1 MNTDRKYHSS
11 AICFLLSILIITVF
25 VSFQSSQMIFASG
38 ISIYSP
44 FSMNY
49 EGFKSPY
56 FEYCGIFESCLRND
70 IRIFPFMPLTT
81 HAQDSAQNN
90 EDPFKSA
97 SPVSANPAS
106 SIIPFELP
114 FP

>member
-1 MNTDRKYHSS
+1 
-11 AICFLLSILIITVF
+11 
-25 VSFQSSQMIFASG
+25 MIFASG

-49 EGFKSPY
+49 EEGFKSPY
-56 FEYCGIFESCLRND
+56 FEFCGIFESCSRND

-81 HAQDSAQNN
+81 HAQDSPQNK

-97 SPVSANPAS
+97 SPVSAIPTS

>member
-1 MNTDRKYHSS
+1 
-11 AICFLLSILIITVF
+11 
-25 VSFQSSQMIFASG
+25 MIFASG

-49 EGFKSPY
+49 KEGFKSPY
-56 FEYCGIFESCLRND
+56 FEFCGIFESCSRND

-81 HAQDSAQNN
+81 HAQDSPQNK
-90 EDPFKSA
+90 EDPFKST
-97 SPVSANPAS
+97 SPVSAIPTS

>member
-1 MNTDRKYHSS
+1 
-11 AICFLLSILIITVF
+11 
-25 VSFQSSQMIFASG
+25 MIFASG
-38 ISIYSP
+38 LSIYSP

-49 EGFKSPY
+49 EEGFKSPY
-56 FEYCGIFESCLRND
+56 FEFCGIFESCSRND

-81 HAQDSAQNN
+81 HAQDSPQNK
-90 EDPFKSA
+90 EDPFKST
-97 SPVSANPAS
+97 SPVSAIPTS

>member
-1 MNTDRKYHSS
+1 MNTNRKYHSS

-81 HAQDSAQNN
+81 HAQDSEQNN

>member
-1 MNTDRKYHSS
+1 
-11 AICFLLSILIITVF
+11 
-25 VSFQSSQMIFASG
+25 MIFASG

-70 IRIFPFMPLTT
+70 IKIFPFMPLTT

-90 EDPFKSA
+90 GDPFKST

>member
-1 MNTDRKYHSS
+1 
-11 AICFLLSILIITVF
+11 
-25 VSFQSSQMIFASG
+25 MIFASG

-49 EGFKSPY
+49 EEGFKSPY
-56 FEYCGIFESCLRND
+56 FEFCGIFDSCSRND

-81 HAQDSAQNN
+81 HAQDSPQNK
-90 EDPFKSA
+90 EDPFKST
-97 SPVSANPAS
+97 SPVSAIPTS

>member
-1 MNTDRKYHSS
+1 
-11 AICFLLSILIITVF
+11 
-25 VSFQSSQMIFASG
+25 
-38 ISIYSP
+38 
-44 FSMNY
+44 MNY
-49 EGFKSPY
+49 EEGIKSPY

-90 EDPFKSA
+90 EDQVKSTS
-97 SPVSANPAS
+97 SPMSAIPAS

>member
-1 MNTDRKYHSS
+1 
-11 AICFLLSILIITVF
+11 
-25 VSFQSSQMIFASG
+25 
-38 ISIYSP
+38 
-44 FSMNY
+44 
-49 EGFKSPY
+49 
-56 FEYCGIFESCLRND
+56 
-70 IRIFPFMPLTT
+70 MPLTT

-97 SPVSANPAS
+97 SPVSTNPAL

>member
-1 MNTDRKYHSS
+1 
-11 AICFLLSILIITVF
+11 
-25 VSFQSSQMIFASG
+25 
-38 ISIYSP
+38 
-44 FSMNY
+44 MNY

-70 IRIFPFMPLTT
+70 IGIFPFMPLTT

-90 EDPFKSA
+90 EDPFKST

>member
-1 MNTDRKYHSS
+1 
-11 AICFLLSILIITVF
+11 
-25 VSFQSSQMIFASG
+25 
-38 ISIYSP
+38 
-44 FSMNY
+44 MNY

-97 SPVSANPAS
+97 SPVSTNPAL